1 MMRQPVRPDRVR
13 RVRAPALSQSLPHA
27 VPEPNFEVPNLGAST
42 AARLCARSARQLHG
56 AMGVTAEHP
65 RHQSTCRLLSC
76 CDEHGAE
83 PWWTRVLVLVLALR
97 HAATPGAWHAV
108 VAATSR

>member
-83 PWWTRVLVLVLALR
+83 PWWTRVLALR